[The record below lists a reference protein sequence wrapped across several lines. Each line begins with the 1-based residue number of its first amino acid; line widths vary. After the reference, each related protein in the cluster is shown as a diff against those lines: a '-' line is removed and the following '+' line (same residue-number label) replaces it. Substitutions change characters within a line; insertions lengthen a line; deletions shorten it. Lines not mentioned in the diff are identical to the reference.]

1 MMKDGNELDE
11 GRGIEVKDVCLS
23 GDTCQRRS
31 KTCHNDLDSPAV
43 RTADKDRINIKP
55 PWLTVRRL
63 HICYREGDV
72 LVRR

>member
-1 MMKDGNELDE
+1 MKDGNELDE

-31 KTCHNDLDSPAV
+31 KICHNDLDSPAV
-43 RTADKDRINIKP
+43 RTADKDRVNIKP
-55 PWLTVRRL
+55 PWVTVRRL